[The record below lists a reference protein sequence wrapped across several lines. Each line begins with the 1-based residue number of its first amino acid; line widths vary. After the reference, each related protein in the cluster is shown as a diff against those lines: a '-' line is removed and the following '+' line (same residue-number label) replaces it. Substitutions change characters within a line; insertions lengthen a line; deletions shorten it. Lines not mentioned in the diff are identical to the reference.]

1 MKRYIF
7 VLSFVCLFVF
17 AFSLPAFAQKSDT
30 IRVGVFLPMTGGVAA
45 YGQEEWEGIQVA
57 HQMQPTVLGRKVE
70 LFLVDEKSDRIEAA
84 NAVSRL
90 IQNNKAVAIL
100 GSATSSNTMAG
111 SAVAEK
117 AKIPMISPTATDPR
131 VVQNKKFMFR
141 VCFTD
146 SFQGEVAAKYVYNN
160 LKARRAAMLIDQAQ
174 DYSVDLGKIFEKS
187 FTKLGGKVVIT
198 TYCRS
203 GDQDFSAQLASIKK
217 AKADVLYLPNYYT
230 EDALIC
236 RQAAETG
243 LKIKIMSADG
253 AQNDVLLKVGGKAV
267 EGFALTGH
275 FDKEGATTK
284 LARAFLKTFKEKY
297 KKDSPAFSALGADS
311 YFLLI
316 DAIKRANST
325 DGQKVRDQLARTKKF
340 QAVSGIIN
348 IGQDGNA
355 VKSAV
360 ILQVKDGRFQYLT
373 TVNP

>member
-1 MKRYIF
+1 MKRYVF
-7 VLSFVCLFVF
+7 VVSVICLFVF
-17 AFSLPAFAQKSDT
+17 AFSGPVFAQKTDV

-57 HQMQPTVLGRKVE
+57 NQMQPTVLGKKVE
-70 LFLVDEKSDRIEAA
+70 IFLVDEKSDRIEAA

-90 IQNNKAVAIL
+90 IQNNKVVAIL

-117 AKIPMISPTATDPR
+117 AKIPVISPTATDPR
-131 VVQNKKFMFR
+131 VTQNKKYMFR

-160 LKARRAAMLIDQAQ
+160 LKARRAALLVDQAQ
-174 DYSVDLGKIFEKS
+174 DYSVDLGNIFEKS
-187 FTKLGGKVVIT
+187 FKKLGGQVAIK

-217 AKADVLYLPNYYT
+217 ANADVLYLPNYYT

-236 RQAAETG
+236 RQAAEMG
-243 LKIKIMSADG
+243 LKIKVMSADG
-253 AQNDVLLKVGGKAV
+253 AQNDILLKVGGKAV

-284 LARAFLKTFKEKY
+284 LARSFLKTFKVTY

-316 DAIKRANST
+316 DAIKRAKST
-325 DGQKVRDQLARTKKF
+325 DGQKVRDQLAKTRKF

-360 ILQVKDGRFQYLT
+360 ILQVKNGKFQYLT

>member
-1 MKRYIF
+1 MKRYVF
-7 VLSFVCLFVF
+7 ALSIICLFVF
-17 AFSLPAFAQKSDT
+17 AFSAPVFAQKADT

-57 HQMQPTVLGRKVE
+57 NQMQPTVLGKKVE

-90 IQNNKAVAIL
+90 IQNNKVVAIL

-117 AKIPMISPTATDPR
+117 AKIPVISPTATDPR
-131 VVQNKKFMFR
+131 VTQNKKFMFR

-146 SFQGEVAAKYVYNN
+146 SFQGEVAAKYAYNN
-160 LKARRAAMLIDQAQ
+160 LKARRAALLIDQAQ
-174 DYSVDLGKIFEKS
+174 DYSVDLGNIFEKS
-187 FTKLGGKVVIT
+187 FKKLGGQIAIKT
-198 TYCRS
+198 FCRS

-217 AKADVLYLPNYYT
+217 EKADILYLPNYYT

-243 LKIKIMSADG
+243 LKIRVMSADG

-267 EGFALTGH
+267 EGFSLTGH
-275 FDKEGATTK
+275 FDKEGASTK
-284 LARAFLKTFKEKY
+284 LARSFLQTFKDKY

-316 DAIKRANST
+316 DAIKRAKTT

-340 QAVSGIIN
+340 EGVSGIIN
-348 IGQDGNA
+348 IGPDGNA

-360 ILQVKDGRFQYLT
+360 ILQVKNGKFQYLT

>member
-1 MKRYIF
+1 MKKHLP
-7 VLSFVCLFVF
+7 VLSLVLFIFF
-17 AFSLPAFAQKSDT
+17 ALAGVSAAQDT
-30 IRVGVFLPMTGGVAA
+30 IKVGVFLPMTGGVAA

-57 HQMQPTVLGRKVE
+57 NQMQPTVLGKKVE

-90 IQNNKAVAIL
+90 IQNNKVVAIL

-117 AKIPMISPTATDPR
+117 AKIPVISPTATDPR
-131 VVQNKKFMFR
+131 VTQNKKYMFR

-146 SFQGEVAAKYVYNN
+146 SFQGEVAAKFVYNN
-160 LKARRAAMLIDQAQ
+160 LKARKAALLIDQAQ
-174 DYSVDLGKIFEKS
+174 DYSVDLGKIFERS
-187 FTKLGGKVVIT
+187 FQKLGGKVVLT
-198 TYCRS
+198 TFCRS
-203 GDQDFSAQLASIKK
+203 GDQDFSAQIASIKK
-217 AKADVLYLPNYYT
+217 SGADVLYLPNYYT
-230 EDALIC
+230 EDALVC
-236 RQAAETG
+236 RQIAEAG
-243 LKIKIMSADG
+243 LKIKVMSADG

-275 FDKEGATTK
+275 FDKEGASTK
-284 LARAFLKTFKEKY
+284 IAKAYLAKFKEVY

-316 DAIKRANST
+316 DAMKRAKST
-325 DGQKVRDQLARTKKF
+325 DGQKVRDQLAKTKKF

-348 IGQDGNA
+348 IGEDGNA
-355 VKSAV
+355 IKSAV
-360 ILQVKDGRFQYLT
+360 ILQVKDGQFQYLT

>member
-1 MKRYIF
+1 MKRYVF
-7 VLSFVCLFVF
+7 ALSVICLFVF
-17 AFSLPAFAQKSDT
+17 VFSVPAFAQNT

-57 HQMQPTVLGRKVE
+57 NQMQPTVLGKKVE

-90 IQNNKAVAIL
+90 IQNNKVVAIL

-111 SAVAEK
+111 AAVSEK

-146 SFQGEVAAKYVYNN
+146 SFQGEVAAKYAFNN
-160 LKARRAAMLIDQAQ
+160 LKARRAALLIDQAQ
-174 DYSVDLGKIFEKS
+174 DYSVDLGNIFDKS
-187 FTKLGGKVVIT
+187 FKKLGGQVVIKT
-198 TYCRS
+198 FCRS
-203 GDQDFSAQLASIKK
+203 GDQDFSAQLGSIKK
-217 AKADVLYLPNYYT
+217 ANADVLYLPNYYT

-236 RQAAETG
+236 RQAAEMG
-243 LKIKIMSADG
+243 LKIKVMSADG

-275 FDKEGATTK
+275 FDKEGASTK
-284 LARAFLKTFKEKY
+284 LARSFLQTFKNKY

-325 DGQKVRDQLARTKKF
+325 DGQKVRDQLAKTRKF

-360 ILQVKDGRFQYLT
+360 ILQVKNGKFQYLT

>member
-1 MKRYIF
+1 MKRYVF
-7 VLSFVCLFVF
+7 ALSVICLFVF
-17 AFSLPAFAQKSDT
+17 AFSVPVFAQKTDT

-57 HQMQPTVLGRKVE
+57 NQMQPTVLGKKVE

-90 IQNNKAVAIL
+90 IQNNKVVAIL

-111 SAVAEK
+111 AAVSEK

-131 VVQNKKFMFR
+131 VTQNKKFMFR

-146 SFQGEVAAKYVYNN
+146 SFQGEVAAKYAFNN
-160 LKARRAAMLIDQAQ
+160 LKARRAALLIDQAQ
-174 DYSVDLGKIFEKS
+174 DYSVDLGNIFEKS
-187 FTKLGGKVVIT
+187 FKKLGGQVVIKT
-198 TYCRS
+198 FCRS
-203 GDQDFSAQLASIKK
+203 GDQDFSAQLASIRK
-217 AKADVLYLPNYYT
+217 ANADILYLPNYYT

-243 LKIKIMSADG
+243 LKIRIMSADG

-275 FDKEGATTK
+275 FDKEGASTK
-284 LARAFLKTFKEKY
+284 LARSFLTTFKNKY

-311 YFLLI
+311 YFLLM

-325 DGQKVRDQLARTKKF
+325 DGQKVRDQLAKTKKF
-340 QAVSGIIN
+340 PAVSGIIN

-360 ILQVKDGRFQYLT
+360 ILQVKNGKFQYLT